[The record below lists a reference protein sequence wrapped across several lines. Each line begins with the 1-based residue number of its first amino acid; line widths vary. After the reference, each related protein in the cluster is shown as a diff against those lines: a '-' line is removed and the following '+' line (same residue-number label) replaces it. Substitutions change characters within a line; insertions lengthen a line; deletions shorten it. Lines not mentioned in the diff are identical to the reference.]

1 MFFFENHVFETENT
15 CVCFLTMPIHVGLEI
30 RLMGSK
36 KGGKGGYRNICASSC
51 FKKLR
56 NAYYAYYASSCFNA
70 AAMAYKKHINHM
82 QQSPL
87 ISYPRLFQ
95 ERFLLHQG
103 LDLNRTGLVLVLTE
117 KHGMRHICAHVFS
130 SHLPHCKSLL
140 KVCSCLL
147 PFAPLC

>member
-1 MFFFENHVFETENT
+1 MFFKKIMFLKQKTHVHVF
-15 CVCFLTMPIHVGLEI
+15 LIMPIHVGLEI

-51 FKKLR
+51 FKKIR
-56 NAYYAYYASSCFNA
+56 NAYYASSCFNA

-103 LDLNRTGLVLVLTE
+103 LDLNRTGMVLVLTE

-130 SHLPHCKSLL
+130 SHLPQLQIPAQS
-140 KVCSCLL
+140 V
-147 PFAPLC
+147 